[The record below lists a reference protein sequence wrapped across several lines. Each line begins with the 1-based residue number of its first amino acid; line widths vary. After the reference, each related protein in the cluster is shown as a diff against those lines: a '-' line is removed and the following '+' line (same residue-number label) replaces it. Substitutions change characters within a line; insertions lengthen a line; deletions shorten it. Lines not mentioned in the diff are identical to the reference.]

1 MLYFLRLIRWKN
13 LVMILLTQVLIKY
26 ALFEP
31 LNIDVALD
39 GFAFSLLVLSTLC
52 IAAAGNII
60 NDIYDVETDV
70 VNKPDKVIVGK
81 SISESLAFNLFLG
94 LSIVGVG
101 IGFYLSN
108 FIGRSGF
115 SAIFI
120 LTSALLYVYSSYLKQ
135 TVLIGNI
142 VVSALVATSI
152 IIVGIFDLLPA
163 ITTENQPVQLR
174 IFKILLGYSL
184 FAFMLNMLREIIKDI
199 EDLKGD
205 TESGM
210 RTLPIVVGRERSIRV
225 VFGLSFLPLV
235 ATLLYVTN
243 YLYQKQLAVIYF
255 LLFIVGPLLYF
266 SINIMSAKKNKDL
279 HHLSDVLKLVMLTGI
294 LSLLLYPLI

>member
-1 MLYFLRLIRWKN
+1 
-13 LVMILLTQVLIKY
+13 MILLTQVLIKY

>member
-1 MLYFLRLIRWKN
+1 
-13 LVMILLTQVLIKY
+13 MILLTQVLIKY

-81 SISESLAFNLFLG
+81 SLSESLAFNLFLG

-120 LTSALLYVYSSYLKQ
+120 ITSALLYVYSSYLKQ

-163 ITTENQPVQLR
+163 ITPENQPVQLR
-174 IFKILLGYSL
+174 IFKILLSYSL

-210 RTLPIVVGRERSIRV
+210 RTLPIVIGRKRTIRV

-266 SINIMSAKKNKDL
+266 SIKIMSAKKNKDL